1 MDFDTEEWGSHMKTI
16 ANEYKEYITERTR
29 LSDNGLELTAYS
41 FENGYQARVIENLD
55 YNFVSLVLVMFDD
68 GKSSIKDIFLE
79 LTNEQLIEKLEEI
92 KNYEWEHDRIRT
104 L

>member
-1 MDFDTEEWGSHMKTI
+1 MKTI

-41 FENGYQARVIENLD
+41 FENSYQARVLEELNS
-55 YNFVSLVLVMFDD
+55 NFVSIVLVKFAD
-68 GKSSIKDIFLE
+68 GKSSIKDLFFQ
-79 LTNEQLIEKLEEI
+79 LTPEQLIEKLEEI
-92 KNYEWEHDRIRT
+92 KN

>member
-1 MDFDTEEWGSHMKTI
+1 MAEQGVKHIKTI

-41 FENGYQARVIENLD
+41 FENGYQARVIEKLD
-55 YNFVSLVLVMFDD
+55 SNFVSLVLVKFAD
-68 GKSSIKDIFLE
+68 GKSSLKDLLFQ
-79 LTNEQLIEKLEEI
+79 LTPEQLVEKLEEI
-92 KNYEWEHDRIRT
+92 KN

>member
-1 MDFDTEEWGSHMKTI
+1 MAEQGVKHMKTI
-16 ANEYKEYITERTR
+16 ANEYKEYITERIR
-29 LSDNGLELTAYS
+29 LGDNGIKLTAYS

-55 YNFVSLVLVMFDD
+55 SNFVSLVLVKSHD
-68 GKSSIKDIFLE
+68 GKNSIKDILLK

-92 KNYEWEHDRIRT
+92 KN

>member
-1 MDFDTEEWGSHMKTI
+1 MAEQGVKHMKTI

-29 LSDNGLELTAYS
+29 LSDNGIKLIAYS

-55 YNFVSLVLVMFDD
+55 SNIVSLVLVKFED
-68 GKSSIKDIFLE
+68 GKNSIKDILLE
-79 LTNEQLIEKLEEI
+79 LTPEQLIEKLEEI
-92 KNYEWEHDRIRT
+92 KN

>member
-1 MDFDTEEWGSHMKTI
+1 MKTI
-16 ANEYKEYITERTR
+16 ANEYQEYITERIR

-55 YNFVSLVLVMFDD
+55 YNFVSLVLVKFDD
-68 GKSSIKDIFLE
+68 GKSSIKDILLE

-92 KNYEWEHDRIRT
+92 KNYE
-104 L
+104 

>member
-1 MDFDTEEWGSHMKTI
+1 MKTI
-16 ANEYKEYITERTR
+16 ANEYHEYITERIR
-29 LSDNGLELTAYS
+29 LGDNGIKLTAYS

-55 YNFVSLVLVMFDD
+55 YNFVSLVLV
-68 GKSSIKDIFLE
+68 KSHDEKNSIKDILLE

-92 KNYEWEHDRIRT
+92 KN

>member
-1 MDFDTEEWGSHMKTI
+1 MKTI

-29 LSDNGLELTAYS
+29 LSDNGIKLTAYS

-55 YNFVSLVLVMFDD
+55 SNFVSLVLVKFED
-68 GKSSIKDIFLE
+68 GKSSLKDLLFH
-79 LTNEQLIEKLEEI
+79 LTPEQLIEKLEEI
-92 KNYEWEHDRIRT
+92 KN

>member
-1 MDFDTEEWGSHMKTI
+1 MAEQGVKHMKTI
-16 ANEYKEYITERTR
+16 ANEYKEYITERIR
-29 LSDNGLELTAYS
+29 LGDNGIKLTAYS

-55 YNFVSLVLVMFDD
+55 SNFVSLVLV
-68 GKSSIKDIFLE
+68 KSHDEKNSIKDILLE

-92 KNYEWEHDRIRT
+92 KN

>member
-1 MDFDTEEWGSHMKTI
+1 MAEQGVKHMNTI
-16 ANEYKEYITERTR
+16 ANEYKEYITERIR
-29 LSDNGLELTAYS
+29 LGDNGIKLTAYS

-55 YNFVSLVLVMFDD
+55 SNFVSLVLVKSHD
-68 GKSSIKDIFLE
+68 GKNSIKDILLK

-92 KNYEWEHDRIRT
+92 KN

>member
-1 MDFDTEEWGSHMKTI
+1 MKTI

-29 LSDNGLELTAYS
+29 LSDNGIKLTAYS
-41 FENGYQARVIENLD
+41 FKNGYQARVIENLD
-55 YNFVSLVLVMFDD
+55 YNFVSLVLVKFAD

-92 KNYEWEHDRIRT
+92 KN